1 MSSNNSDGRGT
12 QAAHHFDN
20 LAHQHASGKL
30 GVWLFLATEI
40 LMFGGLIVGYI
51 IMNGVWPEM
60 FALGAEQ
67 LDWRLGALN
76 TVLLLTSSYTM
87 AVGVQSAQTNNNKR
101 CFRYLL
107 VTILCGLGF
116 MCVKYIEYTGK
127 LSHGLA
133 PGHFF
138 DIEAVRHYSVE
149 LADRMAAFLPD
160 ASKAATEAVGM
171 TRPHMGMYFAFYFC
185 MTGLHALHVLAGLML
200 IAWVAVRARR
210 NEFNAQYYTAV
221 EGVGLFWHLVDLVWI
236 YLFPLLYLV
245 G

>member
-1 MSSNNSDGRGT
+1 MSSTTASRST
-12 QAAHHFDN
+12 QAAHHFEN
-20 LAHQHASGKL
+20 LEHQHASGKL

-51 IMNGVWPEM
+51 IMNGVWPDM

-87 AVGVQSAQTNNNKR
+87 AVGVHSAQTNNNNK
-101 CFRYLL
+101 CFWYLI

-116 MCVKYIEYTGK
+116 MCVKYIEYSGK

-138 DIEAVRHYSVE
+138 DIEAVRHYSQD
-149 LADRMAAFLPD
+149 LAHQMAAFLPD
-160 ASKAATEAVGM
+160 ASKAATEGLGV

-185 MTGLHALHVLAGLML
+185 MTGLHALHVLAGMAL
-200 IAWVAVRARR
+200 IAWAAWRARR
-210 NEFNAQYYTAV
+210 KEFSSKYYTAV